1 MCVPIPPKRKR
12 GKEKKKEKEKEKEK
26 REIEVKS
33 EVKREKK
40 ISGLFWNVH
49 RREMGFLGLI
59 RDRSQRVYGVFLNR
73 IHRRVYPVRPI
84 ILRSA

>member
-1 MCVPIPPKRKR
+1 MCSNSSKRKR
-12 GKEKKKEKEKEKEK
+12 GKEKKKEKEK

-33 EVKREKK
+33 EVKRKKK